1 MPAQQ
6 RTRRAAAYQDI
17 ADDLAAG
24 ISTGRLPAGL
34 NLPSERRLA
43 TAYGVNRQTVRA
55 ALQHL
60 RTQGRVAGD
69 HLGTYALAPPGAR
82 PVRASLSRTP
92 AASFPG
98 SFLPPDRP
106 AAGRGLLVRRTPER
120 WAAAALDVPPD
131 RAALTYDHRLTGPD
145 GLALQRAT
153 AWFAPVLV
161 LLVPQLGRAA
171 AAADAGPDG
180 GPAPDLGDLYLWS
193 AMAGLRLRAADRV
206 QLVRTPEPGDGEAD
220 GLAVRRTITD
230 QHGRALIGTAFRI
243 SDEGAEL
250 RYADSQAI
258 LPGDRLPRA
267 AGAAT
272 LSTSDR
278 AVLHSWASPNAPD
291 RGLALRA
298 RIVLGCEQAAA
309 EEVAGRLGHSTALVA
324 AWRDRFRAG
333 GLRAL
338 EASPRSRRTR
348 STAPPSGATA
358 GAQAG
363 DRTGDRAGAGRT
375 WP

>member
-43 TAYGVNRQTVRA
+43 AAYGVNRQTVRA

-82 PVRASLSRTP
+82 PVRASLSRTS
-92 AASFPG
+92 ATSFPG

-106 AAGRGLLVRRTPER
+106 AAGGGRLVRRTPER
-120 WAAAALDVPPD
+120 WAAAALDIPPD

-145 GLALQRAT
+145 GAALQRAT

-171 AAADAGPDG
+171 AAADAGPG
-180 GPAPDLGDLYLWS
+180 AGPPADLGDLYLWS

-206 QLVRTPEPGDGEAD
+206 QLVRTPATAQP
-220 GLAVRRTITD
+220 TD
-230 QHGRALIGTAFRI
+230 WP
-243 SDEGAEL
+243 S
-250 RYADSQAI
+250 
-258 LPGDRLPRA
+258 A
-267 AGAAT
+267 APSPT
-272 LSTSDR
+272 ST
-278 AVLHSWASPNAPD
+278 
-291 RGLALRA
+291 
-298 RIVLGCEQAAA
+298 
-309 EEVAGRLGHSTALVA
+309 AGR
-324 AWRDRFRAG
+324 
-333 GLRAL
+333 
-338 EASPRSRRTR
+338 
-348 STAPPSGATA
+348 
-358 GAQAG
+358 
-363 DRTGDRAGAGRT
+363 
-375 WP
+375 